1 MIVPGKKL
9 KEILMK
15 EGSLAAM
22 DVVVKK
28 THQSS
33 LDESKGGGWMTKHDL
48 QSEKHWT
55 KHLS

>member
-1 MIVPGKKL
+1 
-9 KEILMK
+9 MK

-28 THQSS
+28 THQRS
-33 LDESKGGGWMTKHDL
+33 LDESKGGGWMTKHYL

-55 KHLS
+55 KHLP